1 MKKQT
6 YTQPAI
12 DIVELNVEQGFSA
25 STLEN
30 GISDI
35 NIGDI
40 DEDYK
45 IDWDYSK

>member
-1 MKKQT
+1 MTKQT

-25 STLEN
+25 STLKN